1 MPHCQAARRTNP
13 AAQRAFKERLGLQA
27 PDNLGRL
34 GTWTLGF
41 LQHSRYTSFK
51 RTQRIPVAHSWSL
64 NIIKFLIILAS
75 AEAPQKRGLKFDWL
89 GAEFNRYSHYSH
101 APHMLLTF
109 SRSSR
114 HHHSTVTMLR
124 FVMACHGTKDGIR
137 RLCGMKGWKDENRMR
152 IGPDRIQGMSHESQ
166 KRLWRRMSRQDGAP
180 SREEKRLDGDR
191 RSSQV
196 FKWRLKDEGWRLR

>member
-41 LQHSRYTSFK
+41 LQHLQHSRYTSFK
-51 RTQRIPVAHSWSL
+51 PFQTTQRIPVAHSWSL
-64 NIIKFLIILAS
+64 SIVKFLIILA

-101 APHMLLTF
+101 APHMLLTC
-109 SRSSR
+109 SSHSPHILKVKPAPSQHR
-114 HHHSTVTMLR
+114 HD
-124 FVMACHGTKDGIR
+124 AKICHGMSWHKRWNQTT
-137 RLCGMKGWKDENRMR
+137 LWDERWE
-152 IGPDRIQGMSHESQ
+152 D
-166 KRLWRRMSRQDGAP
+166 
-180 SREEKRLDGDR
+180 
-191 RSSQV
+191 
-196 FKWRLKDEGWRLR
+196 